1 MKMQVIYSIQ
11 VAVLSILVLFALELN
26 ADFNGELRNNCVLT

>member
-1 MKMQVIYSIQ
+1 MKVIYSVQ

-26 ADFNGELRNNCVLT
+26 ADWNGELRK